1 MELMND
7 INIWMK
13 SYAVNGQ
20 ISFEGVIE
28 HCLQGYSQ
36 IKSSNYGETIS
47 IFSCF
52 IFIHLMYFL
61 FSSYMLGIY
70 LFVRYRK
77 GVSKMCQQNKQKHQR
92 FRFKS
97 IFWAAILTIFLLNVL
112 ILALWFGFFVT
123 VSENLSLSSYGI
135 IFTICVMI
143 MSSQY
148 FTVFFA
154 FLSYF
159 HLVCDD
165 KKKCICRDHVVN
177 IFAHVWVFWTVTT
190 TAVNLPVLLFALMLR
205 ILINPEQ
212 VFVAILLVLTGSL
225 TFGIYITFC
234 IDKLIDIN
242 KSDNAELQKLL
253 KVKFCFYL
261 FILAHLAYFGFFLI
275 FAVFV
280 FSIVYV
286 QVISDVDNIGIIDG
300 AGQLFMALLLGLLL
314 WRIKKEYDK
323 FITDEEENNETNN
336 ETNNEMTTEVPN
348 THPCRGMANP
358 TNDGIIDEETPLL
371 H

>member
-97 IFWAAILTIFLLNVL
+97 IFWAAILTIFLINLLVLLHWLIHNVNLDDLLDFYSIL
-112 ILALWFGFFVT
+112 ISFALFSVI
-123 VSENLSLSSYGI
+123 VINSIVCVAAVAKNCYNNKCCSCNGI
-135 IFTICVMI
+135 G
-143 MSSQY
+143 Q
-148 FTVFFA
+148 
-154 FLSYF
+154 
-159 HLVCDD
+159 
-165 KKKCICRDHVVN
+165 
-177 IFAHVWVFWTVTT
+177 VWAFWTVAT
-190 TAVNLPVLLFALMLR
+190 TAITLPVLLFGLMLR
-205 ILINPEQ
+205 IFISPEQ
-212 VFVAILLVLTGSL
+212 VFVAIMLVLTGSL
-225 TFGIYITFC
+225 TFGIYITFL
-234 IDKLIDIN
+234 IDKFIDVKDFERNKTRLQNQLNFSAIDFLVLIYC
-242 KSDNAELQKLL
+242 A
-253 KVKFCFYL
+253 VYL
-261 FILAHLAYFGFFLI
+261 VISIIAFSFVYF
-275 FAVFV
+275 
-280 FSIVYV
+280 
-286 QVISDVDNIGIIDG
+286 QVIIFSGVDNLKIVNG

-314 WRIKKEYDK
+314 WRMKKEYKDGEK
-323 FITDEEENNETNN
+323 NNTETNSEVNDEEENDEINGV
-336 ETNNEMTTEVPN
+336 MTIEVSN
-348 THPCRGMANP
+348 THPRKGTASP
-358 TNDGIIDEETPLL
+358 TNDGTNEETPLL
-371 H
+371 QTK

>member
-112 ILALWFGFFVT
+112 ILALWSGFVFKLDDT
-123 VSENLSLSSYGI
+123 SVSGNDAVIISAMIVLSQLI
-135 IFTICVMI
+135 TVMI
-143 MSSQY
+143 
-148 FTVFFA
+148 VFPA
-154 FLSYF
+154 SIIYSI
-159 HLVCDD
+159 CT
-165 KKKCICRDHVVN
+165 KKCSCLPCVEIVN
-177 IFAHVWVFWTVTT
+177 FLAHAWSFWTVTT
-190 TAVNLPVLLFALMLR
+190 TAINLPLLLFALMLR
-205 ILINPEQ
+205 ILISPEQ
-212 VFVAILLVLTGSL
+212 VFIAIILVLTGSL

-234 IDKLIDIN
+234 IDKFLDIKHN
-242 KSDNAELQKLL
+242 KIDNAPLQRLL
-253 KVKFCFYL
+253 KVKIFLYL
-261 FILAHLAYFGFFLI
+261 YYSIYLGYFGFFFI
-275 FAVFV
+275 FCVIVFD
-280 FSIVYV
+280 FFYV
-286 QVISDVDNIGIIDG
+286 QVISGVDNIGIIDG
-300 AGQLFMALLLGLLL
+300 ASQLFMTALLGLLL
-314 WRIKKEYDK
+314 WRMKKEYKDG
-323 FITDEEENNETNN
+323 ENNTETNN
-336 ETNNEMTTEVPN
+336 EIDEITTEVPN
-348 THPCRGMANP
+348 TSTLPCRGMANP
-358 TNDGIIDEETPLL
+358 TDDVTNEETPLL
-371 H
+371 QTK